1 MTGMQGAEAYYCRGI
16 RHYSLRKVSFNPT
29 NGDPRVTNH
38 QWVIKEEIAEAKDVE
53 EPLEPGTEAPE
64 ASHMEGMQDATATI
78 ESAED
83 TTVYMVDFEP
93 TTGEEMVRNHKWV
106 TED

>member
-1 MTGMQGAEAYYCRGI
+1 MP
-16 RHYSLRKVSFNPT
+16 F
-29 NGDPRVTNH
+29 PRY
-38 QWVIKEEIAEAKDVE
+38 KFREFR
-53 EPLEPGTEAPE
+53 
-64 ASHMEGMQDATATI
+64 MQDATATI

-106 TED
+106 TEAELSPN